1 LDYKL
6 AWRMNLLLLL
16 LLLCL
21 YVLQLSTHYL
31 SLEGVVLVHD
41 QWGALVQMVGSREI
55 WCLWG
60 VTHCADHAEGVLATV
75 TQGGCHL
82 QRAVDSVVVDDI
94 WGALEEQ
101 GCGGGAACLDHMGI

>member
-1 LDYKL
+1 LVTLNDEL
-6 AWRMNLLLLL
+6 TWRVNLLLLL
-16 LLLCL
+16 LLLCM

-41 QWGALVQMVGSREI
+41 QGRALVQMVGSREI

-60 VTHCADHAEGVLATV
+60 VTHSANHAECVLASV

-82 QRAVDSVVVDDI
+82 QRTVDAIVVDDI
-94 WGALEEQ
+94 GSALEE
-101 GCGGGAACLDHMGI
+101 